1 MNQTAIFDLWQVQNE
16 LIGDV
21 WLLIILGLMVTWF
34 MAIKGKVGYKVAT
47 MLSLIWLSIMFAK
60 TNIIIIWILVI
71 LAAGLMFY
79 FQQARVIRR
88 G

>member
-21 WLLIILGLMVTWF
+21 WLLIVIGLMVTWYL
-34 MAIKGKVGYKVAT
+34 AIKGKIGYKVAT
-47 MLSLIWLSIMFAK
+47 MLSILWLGIMFAK
-60 TNIIIIWILVI
+60 TNLIIIWIIII
-71 LAAGLMFY
+71 LIAGLAFY
-79 FQQARVIRR
+79 FQQARALRR